1 MSGLLPLL
9 AQAQAATEA
18 SSFGAA
24 PETVGLF
31 EIMQKGGPLMWPI
44 VACSVVAIGVF
55 AERMLYYRRCQ
66 MHVPEFLLGI
76 TNLLRNRNYR
86 EALERCEEG
95 FGPVVRVVRQAILAR
110 DLSST
115 ELREV
120 VREVAQLQL
129 PRLESHI
136 GALATIGLVA
146 PLLGL
151 LGTVT
156 GMIEAFIEITRASG
170 GASVSELALGIWTAL
185 ITTAAGLMVAIPSYV
200 AYNFLVAR
208 MNSIVGDIERSGIE
222 VIHVLTNIGGRIG
235 VPPESPLPVKAAPV
249 PSPVRSESKVES
261 KVELKNEPTPPAP
274 EAKPVEPKK
283 ETEVKKEAEV
293 KSAEA
298 AETKQAIV
306 PNPAPAPAPQ
316 PEAKV
321 EPKPEP
327 KSEIPSPFPPR
338 SDDFFRDPSL

>member
-9 AQAQAATEA
+9 AQAQAIPDA

-44 VACSVVAIGVF
+44 MACSIIAIGVF
-55 AERMLYYRRCQ
+55 TERMLYYRRCQ

-129 PRLESHI
+129 PRLESHL

-185 ITTAAGLMVAIPSYV
+185 ITTAAGLMVAIPAYV

-222 VIHVLTNIGGRIG
+222 VIHVLTNVSSRIG
-235 VPPESPLPVKAAPV
+235 VPPESPLPVKPAPV
-249 PSPVRSESKVES
+249 PAPVKGEP
-261 KVELKNEPTPPAP
+261 KNEPKSEP
-274 EAKPVEPKK
+274 KPVEPKK
-283 ETEVKKEAEV
+283 ESEPEVKKEPESKPSGAPEPKQPEV
-293 KSAEA
+293 P
-298 AETKQAIV
+298 T
-306 PNPAPAPAPQ
+306 PNPAPQ
-316 PEAKV
+316 SEVKV
-321 EPKPEP
+321 EPKSELKFEP
-327 KSEIPSPFPPR
+327 QTSSFTLPPR
-338 SDDFFRDPSL
+338 TDDLFRDPSL

>member
-1 MSGLLPLL
+1 MSGLLPFL

-249 PSPVRSESKVES
+249 PSPVRSESKVE
-261 KVELKNEPTPPAP
+261 LKSEPTPPAP

-283 ETEVKKEAEV
+283 EVEV
-293 KSAEA
+293 KSVEPAQA
-298 AETKQAIV
+298 APAVETKPSSVSPSIPLSPSAV
-306 PNPAPAPAPQ
+306 KTAPQLEPQ
-316 PEAKV
+316 PEIRPTLPA
-321 EPKPEP
+321 
-327 KSEIPSPFPPR
+327 R

>member
-9 AQAQAATEA
+9 AQAAADA
-18 SSFGAA
+18 PSFGAA

-55 AERMLYYRRCQ
+55 TERMLYYRRCQ

-110 DLSST
+110 ELSST

-129 PRLESHI
+129 PRLESHL

-185 ITTAAGLMVAIPSYV
+185 ITTAAGLMVAIPAYV

-222 VIHVLTNIGGRIG
+222 VIHVLTNIGSRIG
-235 VPPESPLPVKAAPV
+235 LPPESPLAVKAAPV
-249 PSPVRSESKVES
+249 PAPAKGESKGES
-261 KVELKNEPTPPAP
+261 KGEPTPSAP
-274 EAKPVEPKK
+274 EVKPVEAKK
-283 ETEVKKEAEV
+283 EPEPTAEVKKESEG
-293 KSAEA
+293 KGIA
-298 AETKQAIV
+298 ASEI
-306 PNPAPAPAPQ
+306 PQ
-316 PEAKV
+316 PVVSQSAPSPQLEVKV
-321 EPKPEP
+321 EPRSEP
-327 KSEIPSPFPPR
+327 KSEISPVPPPLTPR
-338 SDDFFRDPSL
+338 SDDFFRDVSL

>member
-1 MSGLLPLL
+1 MSGLLPFL
-9 AQAQAATEA
+9 AQAQGIAET
-18 SSFGAA
+18 SSFGTA

-55 AERMLYYRRCQ
+55 TERMLYYRRCQ

-110 DLSST
+110 ELSST

-129 PRLESHI
+129 PRLESHL

-185 ITTAAGLMVAIPSYV
+185 ITTAAGLMVAIPAYV

-208 MNSIVGDIERSGIE
+208 MNSIIGDIERSGIE
-222 VIHVLTNIGGRIG
+222 VIHVLTNVSNRIG
-235 VPPESPLPVKAAPV
+235 VPPETPLPVKSV
-249 PSPVRSESKVES
+249 PAKSEPKSEVKS
-261 KVELKNEPTPPAP
+261 
-274 EAKPVEPKK
+274 EAKPVEPPKEPEAKK
-283 ETEVKKEAEV
+283 EPEIKTPEMPVTP
-293 KSAEA
+293 SPA
-298 AETKQAIV
+298 A
-306 PNPAPAPAPQ
+306 PAPSLAPQPAPQ
-316 PEAKV
+316 PEVKV
-321 EPKPEP
+321 EPQSEP
-327 KSEIPSPFPPR
+327 KSEVSPVPPPLSPR
-338 SDDFFRDPSL
+338 SDDFFRDISL